1 MWASLAH
8 IVIFCG
14 FFLLVWLHL
23 FKGGKYKKEVSSKKV
38 RVKKKLKSEKSNK
51 EGEKVK
57 EKMSMSTLNVRW
69 NGGVE
74 ELLKRSVMKAVEEVI
89 TLCASKYTF
98 SASEAKEALYPA
110 EIELVRES
118 WCASCGP
125 CGSSKSSKNVEKK
138 TAKKA
143 ANKPVAM
150 AFPLPFSGVQ
160 KDECCRALRQNGG
173 LYTQCANEKGESDRY
188 CGQCSK
194 QAEKSETGE
203 PEYGTIES
211 RMLAG
216 LHDYVDSKGRKPV
229 HYTKIMKKLNLSEV
243 QVMELADK
251 HGIKV
256 DSSHFVAPVDA
267 SKRGRPKSE
276 KSVNSVKARSGVKGR
291 PKKEKKVVQIAGDED
306 DLFANL
312 VAQANH
318 VSPAE
323 SDADEEDAE
332 VPAVAVAE
340 VPEVLPAVAV
350 AEVPEVL
357 PEVLPAVVVAEV
369 PAVKTVK
376 TASDKAAEK
385 AEKEAQKAAE
395 KAEKEAQ
402 KVAEKAAKEAQ
413 KAAEKAA
420 KAAEKA
426 AKDAEKAEKVSQKAA
441 EKTAANDEAE
451 VVKKIEFAGHKYLK
465 SKKTGIVYDY
475 AEYVKTG
482 DQIVVGQWNN
492 ETSAIDFK
500 KACDDEEES
509 EEEYEQ

>member
-1 MWASLAH
+1 
-8 IVIFCG
+8 
-14 FFLLVWLHL
+14 
-23 FKGGKYKKEVSSKKV
+23 
-38 RVKKKLKSEKSNK
+38 
-51 EGEKVK
+51 
-57 EKMSMSTLNVRW
+57 MSTLNVRW

-89 TLCASKYTF
+89 SLCASKYNF

-125 CGSSKSSKNVEKK
+125 CGVEKSSKNVEKK
-138 TAKKA
+138 TAKKVV
-143 ANKPVAM
+143 NKPAAL
-150 AFPLPFSGVQ
+150 AFPLPFSGIQ

-211 RMLAG
+211 RMSAG

-243 QVMELADK
+243 QVMELANK
-251 HGIKV
+251 HDIKV

-276 KSVNSVKARSGVKGR
+276 KAVNSGKARSGVKGR

-332 VPAVAVAE
+332 MPAVVVAEVPAEVPAVAVAE
-340 VPEVLPAVAV
+340 VPAEVPAVAV
-350 AEVPEVL
+350 AEVPAVL
-357 PEVLPAVVVAEV
+357 

-402 KVAEKAAKEAQ
+402 KVAEKAAKDAEKAAEKAAKEAQ

-420 KAAEKA
+420 KDSEKA
-426 AKDAEKAEKVSQKAA
+426 AKEAQKIAEKAEKVSQKAA